1 MPATISP
8 GDVVAPVVIRS
19 LVGRHLRSQGRK
31 LQRDHVH
38 FLDHENIDGSHVR

>member
-1 MPATISP
+1 MLATISP

-19 LVGRHLRSQGRK
+19 LVGRRLRVANF
-31 LQRDHVH
+31 RDHVH